1 MLVSR
6 CFGLCALCSRVVH
19 SSGGRRAARRT
30 LAGHAGAEYVHVTQ
44 VRHGGTV
51 APTRLYHS
59 DLGHLYG
66 TESVQRHVRRLVE
79 EFGDISQMLQLSHL
93 SESDRKVLLKKHA
106 ELLPV
111 ADAFESTEQALKD
124 LEEVTSLLHGKSV
137 FCFRQL
143 QTTYTYIYIY
153 LLGHRKIHSLN

>member
-1 MLVSR
+1 M
-6 CFGLCALCSRVVH
+6 
-19 SSGGRRAARRT
+19 
-30 LAGHAGAEYVHVTQ
+30 
-44 VRHGGTV
+44 